1 MKRKMIIDF
10 NLFGVVWIE
19 ERRELENDHHAPLTT
34 VNLERR
40 EIENDDENV
49 ESRDLEI
56 GQLKLNSLEAGS
68 GRFAAEPSQTH
79 EFCNTD

>member
-10 NLFGVVWIE
+10 NLFSVVWIE
-19 ERRELENDHHAPLTT
+19 ERRELENNHHAPLTT

-40 EIENDDENV
+40 EIEND

-56 GQLKLNSLEAGS
+56 GQSKLNLLGARSD
-68 GRFAAEPSQTH
+68 RFAAEPSQTH